1 MRFPKDSQT
10 EQGRF
15 FHIYQLSH
23 FSEPQSANNAVQPH
37 ISTAPPKTK
46 TAGFHVTHS
55 PSPLV

>member
-15 FHIYQLSH
+15 FHIYQSSH
-23 FSEPQSANNAVQPH
+23 LSEPQSTNNAVQPH
-37 ISTAPPKTK
+37 AFLSETK
-46 TAGFHVTHS
+46 TAGFLVTHS